1 MYIMYNVYTTVVFF
15 ILYFFYVF
23 WYPPTFA
30 TSTELMNQS
39 IFPFS
44 ICMVAM
50 PDKKKKTNPP
60 TLPVEGDIW
69 AASNAPQ
76 ACVVWGFNSGDW
88 YGSLAWIYAIWH
100 TEGQPNRNIHTGNW
114 SRYYK
119 LNIFVMS
126 IQYQH
131 VRLLVYHYVQ
141 MYILHIYTATHTAL
155 PSRTRIHTH
164 PQFLACYF
172 SNFRSY
178 FFFVDVTP
186 DVLSKHLAICARHTL
201 LQTTSHAHPSE
212 LNYNAA
218 IAWRFVC
225 SRITFSHSKI
235 LWRREKRLRVSRK
248 ERWDEEKKNPN
259 RVYNKCRSHFFTI
272 SHNTHASSYSCSVC
286 IFHINS
292 GMRSGL

>member
-1 MYIMYNVYTTVVFF
+1 MAMANAQNCLPVLQQCMEKWSTQITCHSHCTWITNQECRHQRQIWDGSNCDDSYGNMWWNMYIMYNVYTTVVFF

-44 ICMVAM
+44 ICIVAM
-50 PDKKKKTNPP
+50 PDKKKITNPP

-141 MYILHIYTATHTAL
+141 MYILHIH
-155 PSRTRIHTH
+155 SHTH
-164 PQFLACYF
+164 
-172 SNFRSY
+172 S
-178 FFFVDVTP
+178 
-186 DVLSKHLAICARHTL
+186 
-201 LQTTSHAHPSE
+201 
-212 LNYNAA
+212 
-218 IAWRFVC
+218 IA
-225 SRITFSHSKI
+225 
-235 LWRREKRLRVSRK
+235 
-248 ERWDEEKKNPN
+248 
-259 RVYNKCRSHFFTI
+259 I
-272 SHNTHASSYSCSVC
+272 SHTHSYTSTVPCML
-286 IFHINS
+286 F
-292 GMRSGL
+292 